1 MSNDTQKT
9 ILAKMLIKLRKA
21 HKLTQEQVANIL
33 KVKRSTYAYYERN
46 VIPSPENISRLALIF
61 NVSVHELMF
70 GAPDPHDFPIP
81 NNLGSPK
88 PEVDNFQPNL
98 SLNNQ
103 ERTLMSHYRLLP
115 DNLKDK
121 VFKDIL
127 DLADK
132 LLND

>member
-1 MSNDTQKT
+1 MSNDTPKT
-9 ILAKMLIKLRKA
+9 TLAKMLIKLRKA

-70 GAPDPHDFPIP
+70 GKLDPAYIDGITGLNDPDLDIDKIQVHPT
-81 NNLGSPK
+81 LTK
-88 PEVDNFQPNL
+88 
-98 SLNNQ
+98 Q
-103 ERTLMSHYRLLP
+103 ERILISNYRLLP

-121 VFKDIL
+121 VNKDVTE
-127 DLADK
+127 LADK